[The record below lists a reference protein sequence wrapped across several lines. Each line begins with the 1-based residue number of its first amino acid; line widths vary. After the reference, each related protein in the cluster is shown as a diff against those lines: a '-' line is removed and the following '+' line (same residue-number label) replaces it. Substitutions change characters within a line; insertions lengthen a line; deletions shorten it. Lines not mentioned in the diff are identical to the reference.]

1 MFSLGNKIPAYLVGK
16 YEMILT
22 CTFTA
27 FFALLFMVSSIPF
40 SHNSWFEL
48 GTSEAFGFTVI
59 FFLIAL
65 LVVIGSKVLMYRYTR
80 HHSLSFG
87 NYILWNLSE
96 VVVISLLY
104 TYLSFQGDMLGV
116 INLKGASLSRLF
128 GSALIYCFISLV
140 FPYLI
145 SGMYFAILDKDNT
158 IRLMKYSNVVS
169 DEPVVPRSED
179 KITLFDNSGEMK
191 LSVRSSNLYY
201 IESDDNYIKVWYS
214 DNKGALKQYM
224 LRCRLKTV
232 EESFKGSSLVR
243 CHRQY
248 IINIDKVKV
257 LRKEKDG
264 YELVLDSDLIAP
276 IPVTKTYSANVLS
289 MFNDARINNRIPDS
303 L

>member
-1 MFSLGNKIPAYLVGK
+1 MKATVIVSL
-16 YEMILT
+16 IL
-22 CTFTA
+22 A
-27 FFALLFMVSSIPF
+27 ALAFALVCCVIIVLFAWRKNIK
-40 SHNSWFEL
+40 
-48 GTSEAFGFTVI
+48 TV
-59 FFLIAL
+59 
-65 LVVIGSKVLMYRYTR
+65 
-80 HHSLSFG
+80 
-87 NYILWNLSE
+87 
-96 VVVISLLY
+96 
-104 TYLSFQGDMLGV
+104 
-116 INLKGASLSRLF
+116 
-128 GSALIYCFISLV
+128 
-140 FPYLI
+140 
-145 SGMYFAILDKDNT
+145 
-158 IRLMKYSNVVS
+158 RLMNMGGVVS
-169 DEPVVPRSED
+169 DTAVSSPDEKV
-179 KITLFDNSGEMK
+179 ITLTDNEGGMK
-191 LSVRSSNLYY
+191 LSVRLKNIYY